1 MHHAKRLVTGLA
13 AVSLLCG
20 CGVTLKPPQGHGAV
34 DSPLTTHPDRLACL
48 RADHLA
54 VTVLKTRGSI
64 PTEIRVG
71 QPPSAALVQFAPT
84 PGIAQGFQIQ
94 GLRSYQGAEV
104 IGQALLYPEH
114 ASNALL
120 TDVEDCLSV
129 DVKG

>member
-13 AVSLLCG
+13 AVTLLCG
-20 CGVTLKPPQGHGAV
+20 CGVTLKPSQGHGVV

-48 RADHLA
+48 RADHLH
-54 VTVLKTRGSI
+54 VTVLSDTSI
-64 PTEIRVG
+64 RIGE
-71 QPPSAALVQFAPT
+71 PPSAALVRFAPT
-84 PGIAQGFQIQ
+84 PGIAQGYQIQ
-94 GLRSYQGAEV
+94 GVRSYQGAEV
-104 IGQALLYPEH
+104 IGAALLYPEH